1 MPSNLATEPQIQYIA
16 TLLEQRQG
24 TERFAE
30 VNPRNLTRVAA
41 SVMIET
47 MKTYPWKSRPTAVKA
62 APTQSVSAKLAA
74 LIPSSKYAIPFEDLA
89 GVVPGVR
96 EYTGHLFLEVK
107 SYKGVTYMRRLHGSL
122 GDFTRSK
129 LTTALMLDLITYMEG
144 RTLQYAQEFGKVY
157 TCCGSCGSPL
167 TDEESRALHLGPECR
182 KKFGL

>member
-1 MPSNLATEPQIQYIA
+1 MPSKPATEPQIKYIA
-16 TLLEQRQG
+16 TLIEQRQG

-30 VNPRNLTRVAA
+30 VNLNGLTSVAA

-47 MKTYPWKSRPTAVKA
+47 MKTYPWKPRPTAVKA
-62 APTQSVSAKLAA
+62 APAQSVSAKLAA

-89 GVVPGVR
+89 GVVPGIR
-96 EYTGHLFLEVK
+96 EFSGHLFLEVK

-129 LTTALMLDLITYMEG
+129 LPTALTVDLITYMEG
-144 RTLQYAQEFGKVY
+144 RTLQFAQEFGKVY